1 MAGNVAPNTV
11 TDGLVLYL
19 DAANTK
25 SYPSSGTTW
34 FDLSTNNTSGNLI
47 NGLAFNTGSSG
58 YMVFDGVDDK
68 VGLGNYN
75 QNNNS
80 IFYSSSLNEF
90 TLEIAFS
97 VDGIASNPGS
107 LSPGAQSLYRVDAWT
122 KSELQYINASGSL
135 NFIIGYDTPADL
147 LTGSL
152 PIVTGSWYY
161 GTLVFKKTQRQ
172 EIYLNGSLYASRTPT
187 ITGSYGGAANSQNTA
202 DQAAFNLGMG
212 HPSPYSTYFKGKIG
226 FYRWYNR
233 ALSAAEITQN
243 YNALKGRYGL

>member
-1 MAGNVAPNTV
+1 MPTSAGPDIVQN
-11 TDGLVLYL
+11 GLVLDL
-19 DAANTK
+19 DAADRN
-25 SYPSSGTTW
+25 SYPGTGTIW
-34 FDLSTNNTSGNLI
+34 NDLSGNNTSGSLI
-47 NGLAFNTGSSG
+47 NGLTFNTGSNG
-58 YMVFDGVDDK
+58 YMLFDGVDDK

-80 IFYSSSLNEF
+80 IFYSSSLTEF
-90 TLEIAFS
+90 TLEIAFT

-107 LSPGAQSLYRVDAWT
+107 LSTGVQSLYRVDAWT

-135 NFIIGYDTPADL
+135 NFIIGYDTPVDL

-152 PIVTGSWYY
+152 SIVTGSWYY

-187 ITGSYGGAANSQNTA
+187 VTGNYGGYANSQNTG

-226 FYRWYNR
+226 LYRWYTR
-233 ALSAAEITQN
+233 ALSATEIQQN
-243 YNALKGRYGL
+243 YNAQKSRFGL